1 MRPSSLTR
9 SARPVA
15 SRSPT
20 SSLQRRVVERA
31 AQVEHRLVRLEL
43 LHDVEHHGAAPRARE
58 AAHVDELE
66 ARVGGELGH
75 RLGALEAFHARVV
88 GQHEAELGRA
98 AQCRQ
103 LVLGHDDDA
112 GAQRRQALL
121 GDRRG
126 LRGDGP
132 DLGRDVRLAGHGLGH
147 VLVHVVDELRH
158 DRLGRR
164 EQRQQLGVVHV
175 QDVGPER
182 AQRLG
187 DLHGAEEAGAAA
199 ALRQRREDHA
209 GVVAAGRGAGDHVHD
224 LVAGL
229 GQRAALALV
238 DARVVG
244 LVDDGEVQDASHAA
258 TSPVRSRQRRARSA
272 AVATRPPSARV
283 QSTRRQ

>member
-9 SARPVA
+9 SARPAA

-20 SSLQRRVVERA
+20 SVSSAGSLKVPPE
-31 AQVEHRLVRLEL
+31 VEHGLVRLEL
-43 LHDVEHHGAAPRARE
+43 LHDVEHHRAAAGARE
-58 AAHVDELE
+58 AADVDELE

-98 AQCRQ
+98 AQRVQ
-103 LVLGHDDDA
+103 LVLGDDHDA
-112 GAQRRQALL
+112 GAQRREALL

-175 QDVGPER
+175 QHVGLER
-182 AQRLG
+182 AQRLR
-187 DLHGAEEAGAAA
+187 DLHGAEEPGAAA

-209 GVVAAGRGAGDHVHD
+209 GVVAAGLGAGDHVHD

-229 GQRAALALV
+229 RPACGTRARRCA
-238 DARVVG
+238 G
-244 LVDDGEVQDASHAA
+244 
-258 TSPVRSRQRRARSA
+258 RRACGPR
-272 AVATRPPSARV
+272 
-283 QSTRRQ
+283 